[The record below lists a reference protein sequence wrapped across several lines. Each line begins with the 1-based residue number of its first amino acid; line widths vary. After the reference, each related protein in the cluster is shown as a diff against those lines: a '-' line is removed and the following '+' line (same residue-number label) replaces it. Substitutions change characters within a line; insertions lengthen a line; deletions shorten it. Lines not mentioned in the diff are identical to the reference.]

1 MYSTRCLCEQF
12 CCLSFRLC
20 ETSGK
25 NDQFTYLILLPIY
38 RRIEGKG
45 KELYMDSTDSIR
57 SSRRVGIGAF
67 LFVATSL
74 SLGALLAILSN
85 G

>member
-1 MYSTRCLCEQF
+1 
-12 CCLSFRLC
+12 
-20 ETSGK
+20 
-25 NDQFTYLILLPIY
+25 
-38 RRIEGKG
+38 
-45 KELYMDSTDSIR
+45 MDSTDSIR